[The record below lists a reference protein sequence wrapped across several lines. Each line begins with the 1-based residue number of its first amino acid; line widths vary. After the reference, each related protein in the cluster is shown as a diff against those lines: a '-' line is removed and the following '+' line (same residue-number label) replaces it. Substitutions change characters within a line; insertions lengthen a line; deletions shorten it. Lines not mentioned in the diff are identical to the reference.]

1 MNPRTSAI
9 PVALAL
15 LLLATAASLAG
26 CTASSGQATPV
37 DVAASQVDA
46 GTGAPGAASGTGRAT
61 IPPTGPKS
69 TDSASRYEAF
79 RLTVSCDEFMAA
91 QDPATGTASLG
102 QTVRL
107 QPDGE
112 VTLTLCSNA
121 STGFSWEA
129 PRYDPAALALVS
141 HVTQPPEGSAPGA
154 AGSETWVFRALG
166 CAATGSS
173 ACGTSDVAFTYS
185 QPWAGGTKGAW
196 TFTLTVETVQ
206 VPVIEQEPPG
216 PSEPG
221 MR

>member
-9 PVALAL
+9 TAAVAL
-15 LLLATAASLAG
+15 LLLAIAASLAG
-26 CTASSGQATPV
+26 CAASSGQATPV
-37 DVAASQVDA
+37 DVTASQVVA
-46 GTGAPGAASGTGRAT
+46 GTGAPGASPGTGNGT
-61 IPPTGPKS
+61 VPETSPKS
-69 TDSASRYEAF
+69 TDAASRYEAF

-107 QPDGE
+107 KADGE

-121 STGFSWEA
+121 STGFSWAE

-141 HVTQPPEGSAPGA
+141 HGAQPPEGSAPGA

-166 CAATGSS
+166 CPATGSP
-173 ACGTSDVAFTYS
+173 ACGASDVVFTYS

-206 VPVIEQEPPG
+206 VPVIEQGPPG